1 MPPVSKQLYSK
12 MKTLIVLFCAAA
24 AQGAVYLPHAYHAAA
39 AYPVHGVAK
48 STITY
53 KTAAWE
59 PVDAATPAATQKI
72 ELKETE
78 HEQEI
83 PTLTYAHAPVVNYGL
98 PAVHAAL
105 PAVHALPATYAAL
118 PAIHHAALPA
128 IHHALPA
135 AAPAI
140 SYSLG
145 GVPFVIP
152 AVAAAPAA
160 EAAEE
165 PAVEEA

>member
-12 MKTLIVLFCAAA
+12 MKTLIVLFCVAA
-24 AQGAVYLPHAYHAAA
+24 AQGAVYPPHAYHAAA

-59 PVDAATPAATQKI
+59 PVDVATPAATQKI

-83 PTLTYAHAPVVNYGL
+83 LTPTLTYAHAPVVNYGL
-98 PAVHAAL
+98 PAL
-105 PAVHALPATYAAL
+105 
-118 PAIHHAALPA
+118 HAALPA

-165 PAVEEA
+165 PAVEEAAEE

>member
-24 AQGAVYLPHAYHAAA
+24 TQGAVYLPHAYHAAA

-59 PVDAATPAATQKI
+59 PVDATTP
-72 ELKETE
+72 
-78 HEQEI
+78 
-83 PTLTYAHAPVVNYGL
+83 
-98 PAVHAAL
+98 
-105 PAVHALPATYAAL
+105 PATYAAL

-128 IHHALPA
+128 IHALPA

-152 AVAAAPAA
+152 ATYAAHPASPLTKM
-160 EAAEE
+160 ENQLQF
-165 PAVEEA
+165 

>member
-24 AQGAVYLPHAYHAAA
+24 TQGAVYLPHAYHAAA

-83 PTLTYAHAPVVNYGL
+83 LTPTLTYAHAPVVNYGL

-105 PAVHALPATYAAL
+105 PAVHAALPAVHAALPAVHALPATYAAL
-118 PAIHHAALPA
+118 PATYAAAL
-128 IHHALPA
+128 
-135 AAPAI
+135 
-140 SYSLG
+140 
-145 GVPFVIP
+145 
-152 AVAAAPAA
+152 
-160 EAAEE
+160 
-165 PAVEEA
+165 

>member
-83 PTLTYAHAPVVNYGL
+83 LTPTLTYAHAPVVNYGL
-98 PAVHAAL
+98 PAVH
-105 PAVHALPATYAAL
+105 
-118 PAIHHAALPA
+118 HAALPA
-128 IHHALPA
+128 IHALSA

-152 AVAAAPAA
+152 AVAAPPAA
-160 EAAEE
+160 EEAEAAVEEAAEE
-165 PAVEEA
+165 

>member
-78 HEQEI
+78 QEQEI
-83 PTLTYAHAPVVNYGL
+83 LTPTLTYAHAPVVNYGL
-98 PAVHAAL
+98 PAVPAA
-105 PAVHALPATYAAL
+105 
-118 PAIHHAALPA
+118 HHAALPA
-128 IHHALPA
+128 IHALPA

-160 EAAEE
+160 EEAEA
-165 PAVEEA
+165 AVEEAAEE